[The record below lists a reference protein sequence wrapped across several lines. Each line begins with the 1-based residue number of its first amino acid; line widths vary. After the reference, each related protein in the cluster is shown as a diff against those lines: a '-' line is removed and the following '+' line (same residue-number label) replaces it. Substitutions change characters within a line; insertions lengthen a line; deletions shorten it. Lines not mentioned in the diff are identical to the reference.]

1 MVILSWNRIMVFC
14 DRYPHASEALMRWY
28 LITFEADWKNAHDL
42 TRDFGYVD
50 AVGNDRF
57 VFNINGNKFRLVAMI
72 HFNTRTVY
80 IRFIG
85 PHQEY
90 DQINCSTI

>member
-1 MVILSWNRIMVFC
+1 MVILAWNKIADFC
-14 DRYPHASEALMRWY
+14 AGYPNASEALLRWY
-28 LITFEADWKNAHDL
+28 LITYEANWKNIHDIIQ
-42 TRDFGYVD
+42 DFGYVD

-57 VFNINGNKFRLVAMI
+57 VFNVGGNKYRLVAMI

-85 PHQEY
+85 PHHEY
-90 DQINCSTI
+90 DKINCSTI

>member
-1 MVILSWNRIMVFC
+1 MVILLWNRIKNFC
-14 DRYPHASEALMRWY
+14 ELYPAASESLLRWY
-28 LITFEADWKNAHDL
+28 LIAFEANWKDAHDL
-42 TRDFGYVD
+42 NRDFSFVD
-50 AVGNDRF
+50 SAGNDRF

-85 PHQEY
+85 SHQEY
-90 DQINCSTI
+90 DQINCSIV

>member
-14 DRYPHASEALMRWY
+14 DRYPQASDALMRWY
-28 LITFEADWKNAHDL
+28 LIAFEADWKNAHDL

-57 VFNINGNKFRLVAMI
+57 VFNISGNKFRLVAMI

-85 PHQEY
+85 SHQEY